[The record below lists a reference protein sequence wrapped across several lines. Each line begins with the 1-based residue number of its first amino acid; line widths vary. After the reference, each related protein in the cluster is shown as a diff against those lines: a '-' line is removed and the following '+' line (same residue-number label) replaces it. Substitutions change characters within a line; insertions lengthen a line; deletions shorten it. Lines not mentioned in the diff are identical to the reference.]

1 MLYRIYYVTVY
12 LFFYNLDFFII
23 QNYSLRIQQFFIS
36 SALNEY
42 FGVELLAVLLLT
54 ATVIVIINLFFSKKI
69 LEAEQELKKQ
79 IVGRKQAEE
88 VLVLSQDRLRLLN
101 SILTGVPLGM
111 SVEQIIKNT
120 TKELHRHFSDLKVA
134 FSDIDNNGI
143 LTVNHSV
150 ETSDKSYLQG
160 FIADLTTAPDYFFTL
175 INGQKFIVE
184 DVTQNKCLASLAS
197 DILKI
202 DNQAIL
208 EIPLRDSSGLIG
220 VLGFYDSQPRKWS
233 EYEINTI
240 TEVANYLLVAIQDIQ
255 SQQENK
261 RTQVELKES
270 EAFLRTLYEV
280 AVARNFDFEQ
290 RIQYLLAMGCQ
301 TFGVEF
307 GILARIEDNHYHVT
321 VAQTPDDSL
330 CSGSIVELE
339 QTLSYEVLDNDE
351 PLIISHSKN
360 SPWCNHPGYI
370 KFGMEFYIGARILVA
385 GKVHSTLSFSSLKPR
400 QQRFKNTYR
409 ELLKL
414 MAQWVGSQIER
425 EQAEQAL
432 KQQFNRALLLKQI
445 TNEVRRSLDAK
456 QIFQTT
462 AIQIANAFKVNR
474 CLIHNYIPG
483 SINKIPTV
491 VEYLEPGYRSVRHY
505 QIPIEGNPH
514 AEKMVSQDSA
524 IATANVFTE
533 TVIGICCRY
542 LCGNANQVDVGNSHF
557 ISR

>member
-23 QNYSLRIQQFFIS
+23 QNYSLRLQQFFIS
-36 SALNEY
+36 SAFSEY

-54 ATVIVIINLFFSKKI
+54 VTATVITNLFFHKKI
-69 LEAEQELKKQ
+69 LEAKQELNKE
-79 IVGRKQAEE
+79 IIGRKQAEE
-88 VLVLSQDRLRLLN
+88 VLVLSQERLKLLN

-120 TKELHRHFSDLKVA
+120 IKELNRHFPDLKVA

-143 LTVNHSV
+143 LTINHSV
-150 ETSDKSYLQG
+150 ETSGQSYLQG

-175 INGQKFIVE
+175 VNGQKFIVE

-261 RTQVELKES
+261 RIQVELKES

-290 RIQYLLAMGCQ
+290 RIQFLLAMGCQ

-307 GILARIEDNHYHVT
+307 GILARIEDNRYHVT
-321 VAQTPDDSL
+321 VAQTPDNSL
-330 CSGSIVELE
+330 CSESIVELE

-351 PLIISHSKN
+351 PLIISHNKN

-370 KFGMEFYIGARILVA
+370 NSGMEFYIGARILVA
-385 GKVHSTLSFSSLKPR
+385 GKIHSTLSFSSLKPR
-400 QQRFKNTYR
+400 QQRFQNTYR

-456 QIFQTT
+456 QIFETT

-474 CLIHNYIPG
+474 CLIHNYISG
-483 SINKIPTV
+483 SIKQIPTA
-491 VEYLEPGYRSVRHY
+491 VEYLEPGYPSMRHF
-505 QIPIEGNPH
+505 QVP
-514 AEKMVSQDSA
+514 VSS
-524 IATANVFTE
+524 
-533 TVIGICCRY
+533 
-542 LCGNANQVDVGNSHF
+542 
-557 ISR
+557 